1 MLVSTPFWYHAP
13 AMSVEALW
21 SIEFLALAWKPN
33 PAEYTHED
41 MATEGAGVV
50 VLETNRV
57 LGGDTSYTYV
67 GDYEVKNK
75 RLTAQVRVRRYTT
88 SIPQSV
94 FGELDDFVVTLEGNV
109 DDSQMSLSGRS
120 PQAPGQWLIARLIRR
135 AELP

>member
-1 MLVSTPFWYHAP
+1 MKRSYLGR
-13 AMSVEALW
+13 L
-21 SIEFLALAWKPN
+21 I
-33 PAEYTHED
+33 
-41 MATEGAGVV
+41 ATGVV
-50 VLETNRV
+50 VLETNRI

-88 SIPQSV
+88 YIPQSV